1 MTRLSKGE
9 VSVMGEA
16 VPALANGVC
25 FDERYSA
32 LAVVL
37 KEGLP
42 PMPAAT
48 PSRRS
53 PTLMGVNRVQRPPRG
68 R

>member
-1 MTRLSKGE
+1 
-9 VSVMGEA
+9 MGEA

-53 PTLMGVNRVQRPPRG
+53 PTWWVSTASSSRPGVDDGPR
-68 R
+68 